1 LDLDIETM
9 RRQHAEAE
17 EMAASLL
24 AIVANYR
31 DLYDAV
37 PIARLV
43 GKLNA
48 LLRVHL
54 AYEDM
59 VLYPALMR
67 AGDAEV
73 AGLAN
78 AFHED
83 MGALAPQFEEFAW
96 RWSGPTVIDMMFDRF
111 REEATEILAA
121 LGARIERENDQLY
134 PLAERIAL
142 PRAA

>member
-1 LDLDIETM
+1 M
-9 RRQHAEAE
+9 RRQHDAAE

-24 AIVANYR
+24 AIVASYR
-31 DLYDAV
+31 DQYDAV

-54 AYEDM
+54 AYEDT
-59 VLYPALMR
+59 VLYPTLMR
-67 AGDAEV
+67 CGDAEV
-73 AGLAN
+73 AMVVR
-78 AFHED
+78 AFHDE

-111 REEATEILAA
+111 REEATGILAA
-121 LGARIERENDQLY
+121 LAARIERENDRLY
-134 PLAERIAL
+134 PLAERINL